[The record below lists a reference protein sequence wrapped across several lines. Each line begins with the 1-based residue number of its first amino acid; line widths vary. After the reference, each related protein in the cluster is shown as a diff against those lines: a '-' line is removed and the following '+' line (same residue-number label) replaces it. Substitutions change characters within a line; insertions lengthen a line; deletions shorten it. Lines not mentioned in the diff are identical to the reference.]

1 MSTTALNLEIST
13 KLHSL
18 QEALLESHPTLPTLL
33 RDIHTT
39 LKQQPEQVTLMSEEE
54 LNIIVQGLE
63 KQTNSYIA
71 QAVTKKTT
79 SKRTALKASIDDLF

>member
-1 MSTTALNLEIST
+1 MSTINLEIST
-13 KLHSL
+13 KLQAL
-18 QEALLESHPTLPTLL
+18 QQALLDSHPTLPTLL

-39 LKQQPEQVTLMSEEE
+39 LKQQPEQVTLLSEEE

-71 QAVTKKTT
+71 QAVTKKTP